1 MSRMEFTLRFTL
13 TDPNLDT
20 TIVGTRNPRHLHQ
33 NLEAAAKGPL
43 PEELVAEAKRRLE
56 AAGSKP
62 E

>member
-13 TDPNLDT
+13 SDPNLDT
-20 TIVGTRNPRHLHQ
+20 TIVGTRNPEHLRQ

-43 PEELVAEAKRRLE
+43 PAEVVAEAKRRLE